1 MLVLYKGTYT
11 YKIEYEGKQYYTNHE
26 NIRFSDSVKEDALA
40 ENIRKIIYE
49 QSMLS
54 EYYMYG
60 ISQFDLPTVEGGD
73 LADVIELT
81 REQLLEDADSVEEA
95 LKDIL
100 KKEKENGVSSG
111 EVPDAY
117 LDAVIEEDP
126 MQIIGEA
133 ANDLYSN
140 GKTEAIRE
148 RNEALKEKAD
158 EEERV
163 EKYEEEHAE
172 DILKIEIDKEV
183 VGELLGKI

>member
-1 MLVLYKGTYT
+1 M
-11 YKIEYEGKQYYTNHE
+11 
-26 NIRFSDSVKEDALA
+26 
-40 ENIRKIIYE
+40 
-49 QSMLS
+49 
-54 EYYMYG
+54 
-60 ISQFDLPTVEGGD
+60 
-73 LADVIELT
+73 IELT

-117 LDAVIEEDP
+117 LEAVIEEDP

-183 VGELLGKI
+183 V

>member
-1 MLVLYKGTYT
+1 
-11 YKIEYEGKQYYTNHE
+11 
-26 NIRFSDSVKEDALA
+26 
-40 ENIRKIIYE
+40 
-49 QSMLS
+49 
-54 EYYMYG
+54 
-60 ISQFDLPTVEGGD
+60 
-73 LADVIELT
+73 
-81 REQLLEDADSVEEA
+81 
-95 LKDIL
+95 
-100 KKEKENGVSSG
+100 
-111 EVPDAY
+111 
-117 LDAVIEEDP
+117 

-183 VGELLGKI
+183 VGELLGKIWDTHLSDEIINAPL